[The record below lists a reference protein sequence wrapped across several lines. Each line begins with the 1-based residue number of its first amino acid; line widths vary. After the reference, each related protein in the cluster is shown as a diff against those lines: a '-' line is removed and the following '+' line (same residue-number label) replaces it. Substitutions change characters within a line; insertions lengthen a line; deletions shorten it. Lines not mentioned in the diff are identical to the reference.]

1 MDINF
6 SPEDQTNNTDQ
17 MSKYNSFAAAFVN
30 DLFSDISLPQ
40 LRSGQD
46 LPGLVIDKASG
57 ANTTT
62 DDDTTEE
69 KDILDDMSSLNSSLG
84 SHCRHL
90 FVHNFLV
97 KRRHSADVIHV
108 DNLLDLK
115 TPRESSHT
123 RYQLPLGSR
132 RHSINSLNVDRLND
146 ELVKLDS
153 LRSSFNDLATLT
165 ATRMPIIVGEE
176 PAPVQ
181 RSKVR
186 LRRQR
191 MAASNGLKKGV
202 LRHVYREN
210 LSSFEDITTQK
221 ADRRRRSSGA
231 EDFAGGLVEQAWLEA
246 MEAVVGTVRQVRENF
261 AEGFV
266 EGLIREAGQ
275 EVHTL
280 SRTIVASDRF
290 YFRCDCRPM
299 NSASSSSSSLS
310 GNNSSGSGG
319 NNINCLLAI
328 YCMIIALSE
337 CHLQNQ
343 ITFVCCHFG

>member
-1 MDINF
+1 
-6 SPEDQTNNTDQ
+6 
-17 MSKYNSFAAAFVN
+17 
-30 DLFSDISLPQ
+30 
-40 LRSGQD
+40 
-46 LPGLVIDKASG
+46 
-57 ANTTT
+57 
-62 DDDTTEE
+62 
-69 KDILDDMSSLNSSLG
+69 
-84 SHCRHL
+84 
-90 FVHNFLV
+90 
-97 KRRHSADVIHV
+97 
-108 DNLLDLK
+108 
-115 TPRESSHT
+115 
-123 RYQLPLGSR
+123 
-132 RHSINSLNVDRLND
+132 
-146 ELVKLDS
+146 
-153 LRSSFNDLATLT
+153 
-165 ATRMPIIVGEE
+165 MPIIVGEE

-221 ADRRRRSSGA
+221 ADRRRRSSGV

-246 MEAVVGTVRQVRENF
+246 MEAVAGTVRQVRENF

>member
-6 SPEDQTNNTDQ
+6 SPDNQTNNTDQ
-17 MSKYNSFAAAFVN
+17 MTKYNSFAAAFVD
-30 DLFSDISLPQ
+30 DLFNEISLPQ
-40 LRSGQD
+40 LRSAHD

-57 ANTTT
+57 SNTTT

-69 KDILDDMSSLNSSLG
+69 KDILDDMSSLNSSFG

-108 DNLLDLK
+108 NNLLDLK
-115 TPRESSHT
+115 TPLDINHT
-123 RYQLPLGSR
+123 RYQLPLSNR
-132 RHSINSLNVDRLND
+132 RHSINSLNADRLND

-153 LRSSFNDLATLT
+153 LRSSCNDLATLT
-165 ATRMPIIVGEE
+165 ATRMPIVASEE
-176 PAPVQ
+176 PVQ
-181 RSKVR
+181 KSKTR
-186 LRRQR
+186 LRRHR
-191 MAASNGLKKGV
+191 TAASN
-202 LRHVYREN
+202 REN

-221 ADRRRRSSGA
+221 ADRRRRCSRVG
-231 EDFAGGLVEQAWLEA
+231 DFAGGLVEQAWLEA
-246 MEAVVGTVRQVRENF
+246 IEAVAGTVRQVKENF

-266 EGLIREAGQ
+266 EGVIREAGQ

-290 YFRCDCRPM
+290 CFRCGCRSM
-299 NSASSSSSSLS
+299 NSASSSSSSSSSLS
-310 GNNSSGSGG
+310 GNNSGGSGG